1 MEHTLP
7 RRMKTQL
14 LRNATMDMLYQIEV
28 EEGYDASH
36 YLSTLKGVRLKS
48 TSNSE
53 VVRYMLTKP
62 HYWDYCNIGYLW
74 VMSSSLGVE
83 KPVDF
88 QIRIINTYIDD
99 LIVEIIPSRTTW
111 RSRWSAYRT
120 LLSQADGTIIGEPF
134 TGTLTTNR
142 INIQIL
148 DNYLTEVMDES
159 KGRIS
164 TFGLTEVESYRDR
177 YSKRGDRFGL
187 EMVELCNLG
196 ISKCLERAGTTTT

>member
-1 MEHTLP
+1 MEHELP
-7 RRMKTQL
+7 SRIKTQL

-36 YLSTLKGVRLKS
+36 YLSTLKGVTLES

-53 VVRYMLTKP
+53 VIRYILTKP

-74 VMSSSLGVE
+74 DMSSRLGVE

-88 QIRIINTYIDD
+88 QIRTINIYIDD
-99 LIVEIIPSRTTW
+99 LIVAKIPSRTIW
-111 RSRWSAYRT
+111 RSRWSAFRT
-120 LLSQADGTIIGEPF
+120 LLRRSEGVIIGEPF

-142 INIQIL
+142 INIKIL

-164 TFGLTEVESYRDR
+164 TYGLTEVERYRDR
-177 YSKRGDRFGL
+177 YSKRGDRFGY

-196 ISKCLERAGTTTT
+196 IRKCLERAEKSTT

>member
-1 MEHTLP
+1 MEHELP
-7 RRMKTQL
+7 SRIKTQL
-14 LRNATMDMLYQIEV
+14 LRNATMDILYQIEV

-36 YLSTLKGVRLKS
+36 YLSTLKGVTLES

-53 VVRYMLTKP
+53 VIRYILTKP

-74 VMSSSLGVE
+74 DMSSRLGVE

-88 QIRIINTYIDD
+88 QIRNINTYIDD
-99 LIVEIIPSRTTW
+99 LIVAKIPSRTIW
-111 RSRWSAYRT
+111 RSRWSAFRT
-120 LLSQADGTIIGEPF
+120 LLRRSEGVIIGEPF

-142 INIQIL
+142 INIKIL

-164 TFGLTEVESYRDR
+164 TYGLTEVERYRDR
-177 YSKRGDRFGL
+177 YSKRGDCFGY

-196 ISKCLERAGTTTT
+196 IRKCLERAEKSTT

>member
-1 MEHTLP
+1 MEHELP
-7 RRMKTQL
+7 SRIKTQL
-14 LRNATMDMLYQIEV
+14 LRNATMDILYQIEV

-36 YLSTLKGVRLKS
+36 YLSTLKGVTLES

-53 VVRYMLTKP
+53 VIRYILTKP

-74 VMSSSLGVE
+74 DMSSRLGVE

-88 QIRIINTYIDD
+88 QIRNINIYIDD
-99 LIVEIIPSRTTW
+99 LIVAKIPSRTIW
-111 RSRWSAYRT
+111 RSRWSAFRT
-120 LLSQADGTIIGEPF
+120 LLRRSEGVIIGEPF

-142 INIQIL
+142 INIKIL

-164 TFGLTEVESYRDR
+164 TYGLTEVERYRDR
-177 YSKRGDRFGL
+177 YSKRGDRFGY

-196 ISKCLERAGTTTT
+196 IRKCLERAEKSTT

>member
-1 MEHTLP
+1 MEHELP
-7 RRMKTQL
+7 SRIKTQL
-14 LRNATMDMLYQIEV
+14 LRNATMDILYQIEV

-36 YLSTLKGVRLKS
+36 YLSTLKGVTLES
-48 TSNSE
+48 TSKSE
-53 VVRYMLTKP
+53 VVRYILTKP

-74 VMSSSLGVE
+74 VMSSRLGVE

-88 QIRIINTYIDD
+88 QIRTINTYIDD
-99 LIVEIIPSRTTW
+99 LIVAKIPSRTIW
-111 RSRWSAYRT
+111 RSRWSAFRT
-120 LLSQADGTIIGEPF
+120 LLRRSEGVIIGEPF

-142 INIQIL
+142 INIKIL

-164 TFGLTEVESYRDR
+164 TYGLTEVERYRDR
-177 YSKRGDRFGL
+177 YSKRGDRFGY

-196 ISKCLERAGTTTT
+196 IRKCLERAEKSTT